1 MLIVILALVLLTWTP
16 AAAELAVVLNSLD
29 DDVSL
34 VDTTT
39 YQQVRR
45 LKVGKEPHHLMVAP
59 DDRDL
64 VVANAMSNDLVVLDP
79 RTGEVVRRIPRIS
92 DPYQI
97 GFSPDRRWFVA
108 TSLRLDRVD
117 IYRFDGRELALAARL
132 PVGRSPSHLAF
143 SSDSRT
149 VYATVQDSNQ
159 LVAIDLERHVPRW
172 TVATGR
178 QPAGAWMTPGDTAL
192 LVGLTGS
199 NAVVVHDP
207 STGKELKRLV
217 TGKGAHNFLAV
228 GDGRRVLVSNR
239 VGNTVSVIDQV
250 ELPSRA
256 DPPRCRRCVQR
267 GGGRSARGIRG
278 VGEVAPAPRAH
289 GAPRAVDVVL
299 RLLTPVLNP

>member
-117 IYRFDGRELALAARL
+117 IFAST
-132 PVGRSPSHLAF
+132 VRS
-143 SSDSRT
+143 SRWLRASPWGGHR
-149 VYATVQDSNQ
+149 ATS
-159 LVAIDLERHVPRW
+159 
-172 TVATGR
+172 
-178 QPAGAWMTPGDTAL
+178 
-192 LVGLTGS
+192 
-199 NAVVVHDP
+199 
-207 STGKELKRLV
+207 
-217 TGKGAHNFLAV
+217 
-228 GDGRRVLVSNR
+228 
-239 VGNTVSVIDQV
+239 
-250 ELPSRA
+250 PSRA
-256 DPPRCRRCVQR
+256 TAALCTPPCRTATSSWRSISSATCR
-267 GGGRSARGIRG
+267 AGRWPPGGSPLG
-278 VGEVAPAPRAH
+278 H
-289 GAPRAVDVVL
+289 G
-299 RLLTPVLNP
+299 